1 MLQPSRWSLPA
12 WLPSVVGLLWL
23 WTGAHLGGFGF
34 LVVAV
39 PGGLLLATG
48 VATLLYPGDVRIP
61 QFLALGSA
69 LGVGASLLLGL
80 WLGLSSTGILF
91 ALSAA
96 CFVAAGRLARV
107 QAPPTEDVPAA
118 QPTLRL
124 DAEVAFDEVVLANL
138 TLRMPTI
145 PDAEH
150 VRIVSETTDALALYR
165 ERGWI
170 ADPTAFHRTPEA
182 PTQVDMPRATV
193 GTLSYEHLQ
202 FASEYE
208 PWPDEPGR
216 ERWLSGPSNRRAHAW
231 VLRHGAPRP
240 WLVCVHGYE
249 MGIPRMDF
257 EAFRGRRLHDQL
269 GLNLVFPTLPLHGP
283 RRRVR
288 HNGGG
293 YLGADLLDTIH
304 AQAQATWDI
313 RRVLA
318 WIRTQTDEPI
328 GVYGL
333 SLGGYNAAL
342 LSNLEPLSTVIAGIP
357 AVDFLRLTER
367 LGAPLQIRAAQSSG
381 FERTQAH
388 ELFRVISP
396 LASECRVARDRRAIF
411 AGIADQIVPPDHPR
425 DLWRHWEQPRIVWYP
440 GGHVSFRRHPT
451 VDRLIDDCL
460 RVADLLPVLCRPWGS
475 SEPNR

>member
-1 MLQPSRWSLPA
+1 MLQPSRRSRPA
-12 WLPSVVGLLWL
+12 LLASVVGLLWL
-23 WTGAHLGGFGF
+23 WAGGQLGFLGF
-34 LVVAV
+34 LVAAA
-39 PGGLLLATG
+39 PGGLLVATG
-48 VATLLYPGDVRIP
+48 IATLLYPGDVRIP

-69 LGVGASLLLGL
+69 IGVGASLLLGF
-80 WLGLSSTGILF
+80 WLGLAPAAFLF
-91 ALSAA
+91 GLSVA
-96 CFVAAGRLARV
+96 CFLAAGRIAHS
-107 QAPPTEDVPAA
+107 QAPPTQDVPAA
-118 QPTLRL
+118 DATLRL

-138 TLRMPTI
+138 TLSMPAAS
-145 PDAEH
+145 DAEH
-150 VRIVSETTDALALYR
+150 LRVIGEMADALALYR

-182 PTQVDMPRATV
+182 PAQFDLPRATV

-202 FASEYE
+202 FESEYE

-216 ERWLSGPSNRRAHAW
+216 DRWLSRPNNRRAHAW

-313 RRVLA
+313 RRIVA
-318 WIRTQTDEPI
+318 WIRGQTDQPI

-342 LSNLEPLSTVIAGIP
+342 LSNLESLATVVAGIP

-367 LGAPLQIRAAQSSG
+367 LGSPLQIRAAESRG
-381 FERTQAH
+381 FERERAR

-396 LASECRVARDRRAIF
+396 LASECRVPRERRAIF

-425 DLWRHWEQPRIVWYP
+425 DLWLHWEQPRIVWYP
-440 GGHVSFRRHPT
+440 GGHVSFRRHPAI
-451 VDRLIDDCL
+451 DRLIDDGL
-460 RVADLLPVLCRPWGS
+460 RVAGLLPVLGKL
-475 SEPNR
+475 